1 MKTFN
6 DFWIE
11 LENFINKNESKNYIF
26 RGQANIEWK
35 LHTTFYRNYEIENN
49 IKLNEKIFNL
59 ITDFEKA
66 LVILNKD
73 LKSKKLIDIMQLARH
88 YGLPV
93 PLIDFTY
100 SPYIALFFACIEEE
114 NNNGVLYLVD
124 YKRLFSELKNFFIK
138 KLKNNELKKFIDL
151 LVFLDDIYNLGEKD
165 NKEIKELLEKEL
177 KRLDKEYLL
186 KGKSILNLGI
196 KFINLQ
202 LIETKLL
209 HKIHFNSIN
218 SSELEMFDK
227 WKKLLDNSPVIYTYK
242 FFLNPL
248 KYFLIENNLFFI
260 PSANKSN
267 KRMIY
272 QQGCFIYDTLNYGKL
287 EVEDLEEFILKYLN
301 INNIVKKIEIP
312 VKYKKDILKKLSLMN
327 INGVNL
333 FGDEVGAVI
342 DAKLGLINF
351 EFDSKIE
358 EYQLLKSY
366 HPNDLSIDDRINI
379 YKEFIK

>member
-6 DFWIE
+6 DFWNK
-11 LENFINKNESKNYIF
+11 LENFISENKNKNYIF

-35 LHTTFYRNYEIENN
+35 LHTTFYRNYGVENN
-49 IKLNEKIFNL
+49 AKLNEKIFNL
-59 ITDFEKA
+59 ITNFEKA
-66 LVILNKD
+66 LIFLNKD
-73 LKSKKLIDIMQLARH
+73 LKATKLIDIMQLARH

-114 NNNGVLYLVD
+114 NHDGVLYLID

-138 KLKNNELKKFIDL
+138 KLKNNELHNFIDI
-151 LVFLDDIYNLGEKD
+151 LVFIDDFYNKD
-165 NKEIKELLEKEL
+165 VSGIKEILKIELSK
-177 KRLDKEYLL
+177 LDKEYLL
-186 KGKSILNLGI
+186 KGKSILDLGI
-196 KFINLQ
+196 KLITLQ
-202 LIETKLL
+202 IIESKLL

-218 SSELEMFDK
+218 ESEMFDI
-227 WKKLLDNSPVIYTYK
+227 WKDLLIKSPVLYTEK
-242 FFLNPL
+242 IFLNPI
-248 KYFLIENNLFFI
+248 KYFLIENNIFFI
-260 PSANKSN
+260 PNANETN

-272 QQGCFIYDTLNYGKL
+272 QQGCFIYDTLNYAKL
-287 EVEDLEEFILKYLN
+287 GIADLEEFILKYLN
-301 INNIVKKIEIP
+301 TNIIKKIEILA
-312 VKYKKDILKKLSLMN
+312 KYKKDILKKLSLMN

-333 FGDEVGAVI
+333 FGDEIGAVI

-366 HPNDLSIDDRINI
+366 NPIDLSIDDKINI

>member
-1 MKTFN
+1 
-6 DFWIE
+6 
-11 LENFINKNESKNYIF
+11 
-26 RGQANIEWK
+26 
-35 LHTTFYRNYEIENN
+35 
-49 IKLNEKIFNL
+49 
-59 ITDFEKA
+59 
-66 LVILNKD
+66 
-73 LKSKKLIDIMQLARH
+73 
-88 YGLPV
+88 
-93 PLIDFTY
+93 
-100 SPYIALFFACIEEE
+100 
-114 NNNGVLYLVD
+114 VD

-165 NKEIKELLEKEL
+165 NKEIKELLKKEL
-177 KRLDKEYLL
+177 EKLDKEYLL

-202 LIETKLL
+202 MIESKLL

-218 SSELEMFDK
+218 SQKMFDK
-227 WKKLLDNSPVIYTYK
+227 WKKLLDDSPVFYTDK

-272 QQGCFIYDTLNYGKL
+272 QQGCFIYDTLNYSKL

-301 INNIVKKIEIP
+301 INNIIKKIEIP
-312 VKYKKDILKKLSLMN
+312 AKYKKDILKKLSLMN

-366 HPNDLSIDDRINI
+366 NLNELSIDDRINM
-379 YKEFIK
+379 YKDFIK